1 MILGFSGEQLLTL
14 LGLLGA
20 GFLTI
25 GKAIQW
31 YVDRLD
37 KQAQADREAEGL
49 LRKKIE
55 DSFEHRINNL
65 EKEVEDQKI
74 IIAALH
80 AEKLV
85 YLRRIYQL
93 EAYVQLNKLDVPGM
107 EGWPP

>member
-37 KQAQADREAEGL
+37 KKAQLDRTAEAE

-55 DSFEHRINNL
+55 ESFEHRIDNL
-65 EKEVEDQKI
+65 EREVNDQKI

-93 EAYVQLNKLDVPGM
+93 EAYVQSNKLSVPMM